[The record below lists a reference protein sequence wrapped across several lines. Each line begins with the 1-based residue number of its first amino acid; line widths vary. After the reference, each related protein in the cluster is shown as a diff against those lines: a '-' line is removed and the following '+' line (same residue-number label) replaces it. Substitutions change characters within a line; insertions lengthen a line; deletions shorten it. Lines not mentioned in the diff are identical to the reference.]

1 MAKLTKYQA
10 QAATFEHGNCL
21 VSAGAGSGKTAVLT
35 DRIHYLCKPR
45 LNPINGKMEPICPLS
60 KMLVLTFTNKAAYEM
75 KARARQKIAADPETR
90 HLLPEVEQAM
100 ITTFDGFALSLVKNY
115 HYVLGLDENVTIVED
130 AIMNVER
137 YRLIDQILER
147 HFELAHDGKDDDFLA
162 LVKALC
168 VKDERNIIEL
178 MNNAYQLAA
187 LKEDKRAFLVNY
199 DLTFASPE
207 YYQHLID
214 QYLAMIKELYARC
227 KQIIHQYYNTDLAD
241 LDLAY
246 ISVIESCKTYDEYA
260 LAVAPLTRFP
270 TRPKAKKGEEEDESV
285 KEHDDALRDAMKNI
299 FKGIKGYL
307 RYHTQDEAISSYA
320 GNHGYIKTIRELTVE
335 LIDLEAKF
343 MKEHG
348 CYRFEDIAMLARS
361 LAKMPEIREK
371 LCKTYSFIM
380 VDEYQD
386 TSDLQEDLINLIS
399 SGNTFCVGDI
409 KQSIYRFRNAN
420 PTLFS
425 QKLHDYGSGKGGT
438 LIQLPDNFRS
448 RGQVIDDINV
458 IFSKIMTEQV
468 GGANYLSGHALNF
481 GNHAF
486 DATASEEDYGIK
498 IMPYA
503 MDESLRKD
511 EQEARLI
518 VQDILYKIKTGF
530 KVSSSKKVIVDG
542 EETYTTV
549 SRPCNFG
556 DFAILTMT
564 KSIYDTYMRVFNE
577 SGIPLAVSTEVELK
591 DEDIYFIL
599 KNLMDFILGL
609 KLGKVDAH
617 MKHLFASISRSFI
630 VGMKDEE
637 IYHALHDGN
646 MLDTPWVKLLLEA
659 LPRFNQMGLGEM
671 FKEILEILE
680 IPAKL
685 PLKGD
690 VMSNFER
697 LETLYSAANTGSTF
711 GWELEEFIAYFED
724 LDRYAIKLGVEM
736 APPESNAVKLMTI
749 HASKGLQFKI
759 TYFPQLDRDFFV
771 NIPGHTVLFE
781 NDLEN
786 GLGIANL
793 DPNGV
798 GDNIFTFIHK
808 YKNRQEDLSEKMRLF
823 YVALTRVEEL
833 GILVVCQ
840 HDAEKEKP
848 LASAAM
854 ASSFRDFVS
863 LLPSSIGTYATPD
876 VESENEEEGASEVT
890 PRPIIFRQ
898 VNALGEEII
907 KPKRPSKAIKGAVD
921 EGALAFGTRLHRL
934 LELSDLVSKDCQWI
948 NDDNERQIIEKVL
961 RLPLFDDV
969 SKAKIYKEYAFIS
982 ESGQQ
987 GIIDLL
993 LVYDDHAII
1002 VDYKANNIDDDA
1014 YVGQLQSYYDH
1025 VSKVFHKPVQTYL
1038 LSILK
1043 AQLREVAVHD
1053 V

>member
-1 MAKLTKYQA
+1 MAKLTKFQK

-45 LNPINGKMEPICPLS
+45 LNPENGKMEPICPLS

-75 KARARQKIAADPETR
+75 KERARQKIAADPETR

-115 HYVLGLDENVTIVED
+115 HYVLGLDESVNIVED
-130 AIMNVER
+130 AMMNVER

-147 HFELAHDGKDDDFLA
+147 HFELAHAGEDDAFLA

-187 LKEDKRAFLVNY
+187 LKEDKRAFLMDY
-199 DLTFASPE
+199 ELKYATPE
-207 YYQHLID
+207 YYQGLMN
-214 QYLAMIKELYARC
+214 QYLGMIKEHYERC
-227 KQIIHQYYNTDLAD
+227 VGIIRQYYNTDLAD

-246 ISVIESCKTYDEYA
+246 IKPLEACKTYDEYA
-260 LAVAPLTRFP
+260 LAIAPLTRFP
-270 TRPKAKKGEEEDESV
+270 TKPKAKKGEEEDESV
-285 KEHDDALRDAMKNI
+285 KEHDKSLREAMKGV
-299 FKGIKGYL
+299 FGSIKGYL
-307 RYHTQDEAISSYA
+307 RYQTQAEAISSYA
-320 GNHGYIKTIRELTVE
+320 TNQGYIKTIRELTIE

-348 CYRFEDIAMLARS
+348 CYRFDDIAMLART

-371 LCKTYSFIM
+371 LRKTYSFIM

-420 PTLFS
+420 PALFS
-425 QKLHDYGSGKGGT
+425 KKLHDYSVGNGGT

-448 RGQVIDDINV
+448 REQVIDDINN
-458 IFSKIMTEQV
+458 IFSKIMTDKV
-468 GGANYLSGHALNF
+468 GGADYLSGHALAF

-486 DATASEEDYGIK
+486 DTTSQEEDYGIK
-498 IMPYA
+498 VMPYV
-503 MDESLRKD
+503 MDPNLRL
-511 EQEARLI
+511 EEVEARTI
-518 VQDILYKIKTGF
+518 ANDILYKIKTGF
-530 KVSSSKKVIVDG
+530 KVSSYDKIIVDG
-542 EETYTTV
+542 EERSITV

-564 KSIYDTYMRVFNE
+564 KSIYDTYMRIFNE
-577 SGIPLAVSTEVELK
+577 MGIPLAVSSEVELR
-591 DEDIYFIL
+591 DEDVYFIL
-599 KNLMDFILGL
+599 KNLMDLIYGL
-609 KLGKVDAH
+609 TLGKLDVH

-630 VGMKDEE
+630 VGMKDED
-637 IYHALHDGN
+637 IYRALNDN
-646 MLDTPWVKLLLEA
+646 MMLETPWVQSLTSVLPKLKQLT
-659 LPRFNQMGLGEM
+659 LGEL
-671 FKEILEILE
+671 FKEVLEILE

-697 LETLYSAANTGSTF
+697 LETLYNAANTGSKF
-711 GWELEEFIAYFED
+711 GWGLPEFIAYFED
-724 LDRYAIKLGVEM
+724 LERYAIKLGVEM

-786 GLGIANL
+786 GLGIANF

-833 GILVVCQ
+833 GILLLCQ
-840 HDAEKEKP
+840 KDDEKTIP
-848 LASAAM
+848 SVAM
-854 ASSFRDFVS
+854 AGSFRDFVT
-863 LLPSSIGTYATPD
+863 LFPASIEQITPQKI
-876 VESENEEEGASEVT
+876 SEEDLDEKVNEIN
-890 PRPIIFRQ
+890 PRPMKFHQIDAFGQ
-898 VNALGEEII
+898 EII
-907 KPKRPSKAIKGAVD
+907 KPMRPSKAIKGAVD

-934 LELSDLVSKDCQWI
+934 LELCDLTSKECLWI
-948 NDDNERQIIEKVL
+948 NNDNERQIIEKVL
-961 RLPLFDDV
+961 KLPLFDDA
-969 SKAKIYKEYAFIS
+969 SNAKIFKEYAFCS
-982 ESGQQ
+982 STGQL
-987 GIIDLL
+987 GVIDLL
-993 LVYDDHAII
+993 LVYEDRAII

-1014 YVGQLQSYYDH
+1014 YVGQLKSYYDH
-1025 VSKVFHKPVQTYL
+1025 VSKVFHKPVKTYL

-1043 AQLREVAVHD
+1043 AQLREVSVHD